1 MKASKPKLRYRRAG
15 ERYIVMCDDDRAGF
29 VRKLHDGRWSA
40 ADTFMAKSRIF
51 YTRKAAGEWL
61 LKELKAAIARGE
73 I

>member
-1 MKASKPKLRYRRAG
+1 
-15 ERYIVMCDDDRAGF
+15 
-29 VRKLHDGRWSA
+29 
-40 ADTFMAKSRIF
+40 MAKSRIF